1 MSGEIEVFEYYL
13 NPGYIFVYQQPTAI
27 YTVLG
32 SCVAVSLY
40 DRQLKFGGMNHFLYP
55 FTKKPAERTSKYG
68 NVALKVLLTLM
79 LEQGGRQEN
88 LVAQIFGGAHRNE
101 SEDQNVG
108 LENVSVVK
116 GILDKEGIPIG
127 SQDVGGHMGRKV
139 VYSTTTNEAVVYKVD
154 NIRAGDWYPYVSK
167 R

>member
-13 NPGYIFVYQQPTAI
+13 NPGYIFVYRKPTAI

-32 SCVAVSLY
+32 SCVSVSLY
-40 DRQLKFGGMNHFLYP
+40 DRELKFGGMNHFLYP
-55 FTKKPAERTSKYG
+55 FTDKPTETTSKYG
-68 NVALKVLLTLM
+68 NVATKVLLSLM
-79 LEQGGRQEN
+79 IEQGGRQEN
-88 LVAQIFGGAHRNE
+88 IVAQIFGGAHREE
-101 SEDQNVG
+101 SGSQNIG

-116 GILDKEGIPIG
+116 RILDREGIPIG

-139 VYSTTTNEAVVYKVD
+139 VYSTATNEAVVYKVD
-154 NIRAGDWYPYVSK
+154 NIRAGDWYPYISK